1 MCLQKEKCM
10 KRIWGHNLRFCR
22 QEQCGRMVQKKEQ
35 SQMQNKRAIFYVQH
49 EKIVFWKF
57 FWSLKVKIYIFSQT
71 QKQLLRFYSK
81 TVQKFGNRLKTIFNF
96 HWNSFWKQFHAGLN
110 IIFPQEF
117 VLFFQKIYVISWILQ
132 ILLIIDIVTF
142 FVFIFLVFKI
152 IWPHL

>member
-81 TVQKFGNRLKTIFNF
+81 TVQKFSNNWKRFLTFIGIHFGSNF
-96 HWNSFWKQFHAGLN
+96 ML
-110 IIFPQEF
+110 
-117 VLFFQKIYVISWILQ
+117 VWILFPPKN
-132 ILLIIDIVTF
+132 LSCS
-142 FVFIFLVFKI
+142 FKKFMLF
-152 IWPHL
+152 HEFCKYY